1 MKKIVIVGGTA
12 SGKTKLA
19 YDIAK
24 TINGEIISAD
34 SRQVYRYLDIGS
46 SKERFED
53 VKTHLIDI
61 INPDQ
66 RYSAFLFKNDAKKII
81 KDIELKGKT
90 PIIVGGTGLYTRAL
104 VYNLSLGKNPDFKL
118 RKELESKTKE
128 ELQDILYSINPK
140 FKEILNNSDIN
151 NRVRLIRYIE
161 KGEIIQ
167 NEFDPESSE
176 NNEYI
181 QVQINIE
188 KEEIIKRI
196 RNRTDNMI
204 KLGLVDETLGVLKL
218 GYKKDAPGL
227 CMIGY
232 KESVEFIEHK
242 LTHEELIEKI
252 NKNTINLLKRQITY
266 FGSDKNIYTIDY
278 NKILDFINMHIQS
291 KVNYR

>member
-19 YDIAK
+19 YNIAK
-24 TINGEIISAD
+24 SINGEIISAD
-34 SRQVYRYLDIGS
+34 SRQVYRYLNIGS

-81 KDIELKGKT
+81 KDIELRDKI

-104 VYNLSLGKNPDFKL
+104 VYNLSLGRNPDFKL
-118 RKELESKTKE
+118 RKKLETKTKE

-151 NRVRLIRYIE
+151 NKVRLIRYIE
-161 KGEIIQ
+161 KGEITQ
-167 NEFDPESSE
+167 NEFGPESFA

-181 QVQINIE
+181 QVQINI
-188 KEEIIKRI
+188 KKDEIIKRI
-196 RNRTDNMI
+196 RNRTNNMI
-204 KLGLVDETLGVLKL
+204 KLGLIDETLGVLKL

-232 KESVEFIEHK
+232 KESIEFIEHK

-278 NKILDFINMHIQS
+278 NKILDFINMHI
-291 KVNYR
+291 

>member
-19 YDIAK
+19 YNIAK
-24 TINGEIISAD
+24 SINGEIISAD
-34 SRQVYRYLDIGS
+34 SRQVYRYLNIGS

-81 KDIELKGKT
+81 KDIELRDKI

-104 VYNLSLGKNPDFKL
+104 VYNLSLGRNPDFKL
-118 RKELESKTKE
+118 RKKLETKTKE

-151 NRVRLIRYIE
+151 NKVRLIRYIE
-161 KGEIIQ
+161 KGEITQ
-167 NEFDPESSE
+167 NEFGPESFA

-181 QVQINIE
+181 QVQINI
-188 KEEIIKRI
+188 KKDEIIKRI
-196 RNRTDNMI
+196 RNRTNNMI
-204 KLGLVDETLGVLKL
+204 KLGLIDETLGVLKL

-232 KESVEFIEHK
+232 KESIEFIEHK

-278 NKILDFINMHIQS
+278 NKILDFINMHIWS
-291 KVNYR
+291 EVNYR

>member
-167 NEFDPESSE
+167 NEFGPESSE

-278 NKILDFINMHIQS
+278 NKILDFINMHI
-291 KVNYR
+291 

>member
-46 SKERFED
+46 SKERFKD
-53 VKTHLIDI
+53 VETHLIDI

-118 RKELESKTKE
+118 RKELGSKTKE
-128 ELQDILYSINPK
+128 ELQYILYSINPK

-151 NRVRLIRYIE
+151 NKVRLIRYIE

-167 NEFDPESSE
+167 NEFGPESSE

-188 KEEIIKRI
+188 KEKIIKRI

-232 KESVEFIEHK
+232 KESIEFIEHK

-266 FGSDKNIYTIDY
+266 FGNDKNIYTIDY
-278 NKILDFINMHIQS
+278 NKILDFINMHI
-291 KVNYR
+291 